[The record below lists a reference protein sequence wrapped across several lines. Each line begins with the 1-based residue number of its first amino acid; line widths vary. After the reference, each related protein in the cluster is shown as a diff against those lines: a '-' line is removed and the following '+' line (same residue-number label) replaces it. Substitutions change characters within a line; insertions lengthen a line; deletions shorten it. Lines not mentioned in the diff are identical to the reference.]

1 MADPFLRLGTYCIQ
15 YPIQMNTL
23 SIYLKLSLLVAVSFL
38 FGCTQQSEE
47 TISSTNSKIIVALEP
62 DKDPDAMLEDRAAL
76 EDYLSEITGR
86 NIEAIVPMSSAVI
99 YEGLRNGTIDLAYL
113 SATAAGKL
121 IQEDIIDILLAELI
135 DGKPY
140 YQSYW
145 ITLKDALYQSIAD
158 LKGQPIAFS
167 SRTSTSGFLIP
178 VWDLYT
184 QGLINLENGPK
195 GFFGEDNVFY
205 GVGYVSA
212 AERVLRGEAQ
222 AAAVSY
228 YVLDKDKHLNQ
239 EQRERLRMLDSQ
251 GPVPSHVVVV
261 RKGLNNLD
269 QIAIK
274 EALLNMNT
282 GNTDLRDRI
291 FGAQLTPA
299 NTETHLQTTL
309 EALEISRTM
318 QF

>member
-1 MADPFLRLGTYCIQ
+1 MNRLT
-15 YPIQMNTL
+15 
-23 SIYLKLSLLVAVSFL
+23 IYLKLSLFIAVSFL
-38 FGCTQQSEE
+38 FGCTEQSKE
-47 TISSTNSKIIVALEP
+47 IADAAAIKIIVALEP

-76 EDYLSEITGR
+76 ENYLSRTTGKD
-86 NIEAIVPMSSAVI
+86 IDAIVPMSSAVI
-99 YEGLRNGTIDLAYL
+99 YEGLRNGTVDLAYL

-121 IQEDIIDILLAELI
+121 IEKDIIDILLAELI
-135 DGKPY
+135 DGRPY

-145 ITLKDALYQSIAD
+145 ITLKDAPYKSISD

-184 QGLINLENGPK
+184 QGLINLEKGPE
-195 GFFGEDNVFY
+195 GFFGENNVFY

-228 YVLDKDKHLNQ
+228 YVLDKDKHLSQ
-239 EQRERLRMLDSQ
+239 VQRDRLRILDSQ

-261 RKGLNNLD
+261 RKGLNNQD
-269 QIAIK
+269 QAALRK
-274 EALLNMNT
+274 ALLKMNIGDT
-282 GNTDLRDRI
+282 VLRDRI
-291 FGAQLTPA
+291 FGAELAPA
-299 NTETHLQTTL
+299 HAETHLQTTL
-309 EALEISRTM
+309 EALEISRMM

>member
-1 MADPFLRLGTYCIQ
+1 MNILIAYLR
-15 YPIQMNTL
+15 
-23 SIYLKLSLLVAVSFL
+23 LSLLVTVSL
-38 FGCTQQSEE
+38 LLGCTQQSDE
-47 TISSTNSKIIVALEP
+47 TAASTVKKIIIALEP

-76 EDYLSEITGR
+76 ESYLSETTGKPVK
-86 NIEAIVPMSSAVI
+86 AIVPMSSAVI

-113 SATAAGKL
+113 SATAAAKL
-121 IQEDIIDILLAELI
+121 IEQDIIDILLAELI

-145 ITLKDALYQSIAD
+145 ITLKDAPYQNIAE

-184 QGLINLENGPK
+184 QGLIDLENGPE
-195 GFFGEDNVFY
+195 GFFGEGNVFY

-212 AERVLRGEAQ
+212 AERVLRGEAL

-228 YVLDKDKHLNQ
+228 YVLDKDKHLSKT
-239 EQRERLRMLDSQ
+239 QRERLRMLDSQ

-261 RKGLNNLD
+261 RKGLSDLD
-269 QIAIK
+269 QAALK
-274 EALLNMNT
+274 AALLVMNT
-282 GNTDLRDRI
+282 EASNLRDRI
-291 FGAQLTPA
+291 FGAELAPA
-299 NTETHLQTTL
+299 KAETHLQTTL

>member
-1 MADPFLRLGTYCIQ
+1 
-15 YPIQMNTL
+15 
-23 SIYLKLSLLVAVSFL
+23 
-38 FGCTQQSEE
+38 
-47 TISSTNSKIIVALEP
+47 
-62 DKDPDAMLEDRAAL
+62 MLEDRAAL
-76 EDYLSEITGR
+76 ESYLSETTGKPV
-86 NIEAIVPMSSAVI
+86 EAIVPMSSAVI

-113 SATAAGKL
+113 SATAAAKL
-121 IQEDIIDILLAELI
+121 IEQDIIDILLAELI

-145 ITLKDALYQSIAD
+145 ITLKDAPYQNIAE
-158 LKGQPIAFS
+158 LKDQPIAFS

-184 QGLINLENGPK
+184 QGLIDLENGPE

-212 AERVLRGEAQ
+212 AERVLRGEAL

-228 YVLDKDKHLNQ
+228 YVLDEDKHLSK

-251 GPVPSHVVVV
+251 GPVPSHVIVV
-261 RKGLNNLD
+261 RKDLSGLD
-269 QIAIK
+269 QTALQA
-274 EALLNMNT
+274 ALLEMNT
-282 GNTDLRDRI
+282 EASDLRDRI
-291 FGAQLTPA
+291 FGAELAPA
-299 NTETHLQTTL
+299 KAETHLKTTL